1 METKIN
7 AIHFDISEKL
17 TSFINKKIDKLTRR
31 YPNVMSAEVSLRVV
45 KPETALNK
53 EAIVSLMVPQEP
65 DQVATKTADTF
76 EEAIDLCME
85 ALDRQL
91 EKVKIKNNSFKS
103 AKTSIE
109 ILLKR
114 EYNRTTLIVSTGIG
128 GKIWG
133 SKQKYG

>member
-1 METKIN
+1 
-7 AIHFDISEKL
+7 FDISEKL

-53 EAIVSLMVPQEP
+53 EAIVSLVVPQEP

-76 EEAIDLCME
+76 EEAIDLCLE

-91 EKVKIKNNSFKS
+91 EKVKNKK
-103 AKTSIE
+103 
-109 ILLKR
+109 
-114 EYNRTTLIVSTGIG
+114 
-128 GKIWG
+128 
-133 SKQKYG
+133 

>member
-76 EEAIDLCME
+76 EEAIDLCMD
-85 ALDRQL
+85 ALARQL
-91 EKVKIKNNSFKS
+91 EKVKNKK
-103 AKTSIE
+103 
-109 ILLKR
+109 
-114 EYNRTTLIVSTGIG
+114 
-128 GKIWG
+128 
-133 SKQKYG
+133 

>member
-1 METKIN
+1 METKTN
-7 AIHFDISEKL
+7 PIHFDISEKL

-91 EKVKIKNNSFKS
+91 EKVKNKK
-103 AKTSIE
+103 
-109 ILLKR
+109 
-114 EYNRTTLIVSTGIG
+114 
-128 GKIWG
+128 
-133 SKQKYG
+133 

>member
-53 EAIVSLMVPQEP
+53 EAIVSFMVPQEP

-91 EKVKIKNNSFKS
+91 EKVKNKK
-103 AKTSIE
+103 
-109 ILLKR
+109 
-114 EYNRTTLIVSTGIG
+114 
-128 GKIWG
+128 
-133 SKQKYG
+133 